1 MPGRLPAPRARS
13 PSHRHRVNWQCD
25 PRRHGGPSC
34 APGRRPERGSR
45 LDRSA
50 PITRPQPTP
59 DEATPSSTFGLISGC
74 LFIFV
79 IVLYAKTYSF
89 ERSTAFQM
97 SWLADLPE
105 IVGFFSYSR
114 EDDDAF
120 EGTLSALR
128 EAIQRELAAQL
139 GRSKANFR
147 LWQDQAA
154 IAPGKLWE
162 SEIET
167 AVGAAV
173 FFIPIV
179 TPRAVSS
186 HYCKFEFE
194 AFLARE
200 HALGRTDL
208 VFPLLYISVPALENE
223 ARWREDPVLLII
235 GSRQYVDWR
244 VFRHRDVHDRVVREA
259 IERFCEKIV
268 QALRKPWLSREE
280 RQKQLELEAQRQ
292 AEAVRRAQEEKR
304 PAEEDQHRAEATCL
318 AEEEERR
325 AEAGRQSAPETER
338 AQALRLPENEK
349 GHRQGFVG
357 RHPMAGVSIVLGTLL
372 LVAVGVL
379 T

>member
-1 MPGRLPAPRARS
+1 ML
-13 PSHRHRVNWQCD
+13 
-25 PRRHGGPSC
+25 
-34 APGRRPERGSR
+34 
-45 LDRSA
+45 LL
-50 PITRPQPTP
+50 
-59 DEATPSSTFGLISGC
+59 TFGLISGC

-79 IVLYAKTYSF
+79 IGLYAKPCSF
-89 ERSTAFQM
+89 ERSTASRM
-97 SWLADLPE
+97 ASLADLPE

-114 EDDDAF
+114 EDDEAF

-200 HALGRTDL
+200 HALDRTDL

-223 ARWREDPVLLII
+223 AQWREDPVLLII

-244 VFRHRDVHDRVVREA
+244 VFRHRDVHDRVIREA

-304 PAEEDQHRAEATCL
+304 PAEEDQHRAEAARLAEEEKRAEAARQAGEEKRRAEATRL

-379 T
+379 TVAGVFRPSPTA

>member
-1 MPGRLPAPRARS
+1 M
-13 PSHRHRVNWQCD
+13 
-25 PRRHGGPSC
+25 
-34 APGRRPERGSR
+34 
-45 LDRSA
+45 
-50 PITRPQPTP
+50 
-59 DEATPSSTFGLISGC
+59 SS
-74 LFIFV
+74 
-79 IVLYAKTYSF
+79 
-89 ERSTAFQM
+89 
-97 SWLADLPE
+97 LADLSE

-114 EDDDAF
+114 EDDEAF

-200 HALGRTDL
+200 HALDRTDL

-223 ARWREDPVLLII
+223 AQWREDPVLLII

-304 PAEEDQHRAEATCL
+304 PAEEDQHRAEAARLAEEEKQRAEAVRLAEDEKRRAEAARLAEEEKRAEAARQAGEEKRRAEATRL

-379 T
+379 TVAGVFRPSPTA